1 MVRQLPLKFL
11 YNMTL
16 ARKYKLIVADDHK
29 MFLDGLLS
37 IIANESDF
45 EIVMTANSGQ
55 NVIKYLD
62 NCEGKD
68 VDLVVTDINM
78 PDVTGIEL
86 NKHIKAKFPNIRTLV
101 VSMRHDSKTI
111 HRLTEDQVDGYVPKN
126 AEKGELILAIETI
139 LKGEKYFSESIKKAY
154 MDSMFNKEK
163 DVITS
168 LTKREKEVLK
178 LIAEEHTTQEI
189 ADKLFLSKHTIE
201 GYRKNLISKLEVRNL
216 AGLTKYAI
224 QLGLLD

>member
-1 MVRQLPLKFL
+1 MALS
-11 YNMTL
+11 
-16 ARKYKLIVADDHK
+16 RKYKLIIADDHK

-45 EIVMTANSGQ
+45 EIVMTANSGE

-62 NCEGKD
+62 NCKGKD
-68 VDLVVTDINM
+68 VDLVITDINM
-78 PDVTGIEL
+78 PDVSGIEL
-86 NKHIKAKFPNIRTLV
+86 NKHIKTKFPTIRTLV

-111 HRLTEDQVDGYVPKN
+111 HVLTEDNVDGYVPKN
-126 AEKGELILAIETI
+126 AEKGELIQAIETI
-139 LKGEKYFSESIKKAY
+139 VKGEKYFSESIKKAY

-163 DVITS
+163 DIISS

-178 LIAEEHTTQEI
+178 LIAEEYTTQEI